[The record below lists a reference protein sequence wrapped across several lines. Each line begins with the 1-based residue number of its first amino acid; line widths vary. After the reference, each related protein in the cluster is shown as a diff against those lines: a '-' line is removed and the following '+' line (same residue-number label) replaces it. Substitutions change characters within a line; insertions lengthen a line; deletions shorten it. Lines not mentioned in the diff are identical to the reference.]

1 MNALDLES
9 LWRLLLALGCG
20 MCLGLNRD
28 LHHKPAGVRTF
39 SLVSV
44 GSALVTLS
52 AAQLM
57 PADGSAVGRIVQGVL
72 TGIGFVGAGVIFHG
86 ERGRG
91 VAGLTTAAAIWF
103 TAVLGIGCGL
113 GHYALVIMGLAVS
126 LAILVVGRPIERLA
140 EHLTGRTSP
149 AGAEEPGADGPG
161 ALPP

>member
-1 MNALDLES
+1 MNFLDTES

-44 GSALVTLS
+44 GSALVTL
-52 AAQLM
+52 AATQLL
-57 PADGSAVGRIVQGVL
+57 PTDGGAVGRIIQGVL

-113 GHYALVIMGLAVS
+113 GQYALVVMGLVAS
-126 LAILVVGRPIERLA
+126 LAILVIGRPIERLA
-140 EHLTGRTSP
+140 EHL
-149 AGAEEPGADGPG
+149 AGSKPPPVADEPGDPAP
-161 ALPP
+161 

>member
-1 MNALDLES
+1 MSALDIES

-44 GSALVTLS
+44 GAALVTLS
-52 AAQLM
+52 ATQLL
-57 PADGSAVGRIVQGVL
+57 PTDGGAVGRVIQGVL

-91 VAGLTTAAAIWF
+91 VANLTTAAAIWF

-113 GHYALVIMGLAVS
+113 GQYLLVTVGLVTS

-140 EHLTGRTSP
+140 EHLV
-149 AGAEEPGADGPG
+149 AGKPPPGVADPEN
-161 ALPP
+161 PPP